1 MGENQLENQEAAVPA
16 AGAAQMPRKLSPI
29 YRRVRRDVL
38 GAPPILSQ
46 AYLDELKLSGV
57 IFGGGELEGRYRV
70 EAARPG
76 DRVCYL
82 NLDHPHRPELA
93 LGERGD
99 VHRQRFLNRASVAPS
114 QLHPNAWSAIRCFE
128 LVTDSLK
135 LPQDP
140 EVFLYLF
147 TLFSPNTEGKTK
159 KGYMS
164 VRPGK
169 YRKIFGLYEDSFHDF
184 KGHFFKIFPISKHRP
199 FWLSLE
205 GQGRF
210 PPYWSLDGGMDY
222 VPVTYKTLNADQK
235 DTADILVK
243 LFFERN
249 LKPKTVLSNPSEARE
264 AIVDM
269 AGKEVTLERLRRLI
283 RPGSSQT
290 VPAPISA
297 SGNIAFPEGG
307 GSSNV
312 GGAEGPIHEVSSPV
326 LGETLPSS
334 PSSPQVQL
342 GKRPA
347 GDATAEPK
355 RPRFSEG
362 TNREFCSMDRSFDA
376 SGFIASNLLGPR
388 AQWEGRCVKL
398 NGDLKALNLQRIEAK
413 KEKLVAE
420 HARVKAEG
428 DLKSLSR
435 KLEALEREKIQE
447 AERRKDREA
456 ELEGEI
462 QELRKSV
469 SEEKARADKAEASLA
484 ESERGR
490 EELVRIAKDSVVATE
505 RALKHQVSLLLPEF
519 DVSQLGAFKVIV
531 DGKIVDLPE

>member
-1 MGENQLENQEAAVPA
+1 MAENQPENQEAAVPA
-16 AGAAQMPRKLSPI
+16 AGAAQMLRELSPI
-29 YRRVRRDVL
+29 YQWVSRDVL

-46 AYLDELKLSGV
+46 AYLDKLKLSGV

-70 EAARPG
+70 EAAHPR

-82 NLDHPHRPELA
+82 NLDHLTVPNWLWVNEVMFTEFGVRVPFT
-93 LGERGD
+93 D
-99 VHRQRFLNRASVAPS
+99 FQQRLMNRASFAPS

-128 LVTDSLK
+128 PVTDSLK

-184 KGHFFKIFPISKHRP
+184 KGRFFKIFPVGEHHP

-210 PPYWSLDGGMDY
+210 PPYWSWDAGMDY
-222 VPVTYKTLNADQK
+222 VSVTYKGINADQK

-249 LKPKTVLSNPSEARE
+249 LKPKTVLSNPSEARD

-290 VPAPISA
+290 VPAVSVPVPGSSKPPADPQPISV

-307 GSSNV
+307 GSNNV
-312 GGAEGPIHEVSSPV
+312 GGAEGPVHEVSSPV
-326 LGETLPSS
+326 LDETLPSS
-334 PSSPQVQL
+334 PSSPQV
-342 GKRPA
+342 
-347 GDATAEPK
+347 
-355 RPRFSEG
+355 
-362 TNREFCSMDRSFDA
+362 
-376 SGFIASNLLGPR
+376 
-388 AQWEGRCVKL
+388 
-398 NGDLKALNLQRIEAK
+398 
-413 KEKLVAE
+413 
-420 HARVKAEG
+420 
-428 DLKSLSR
+428 
-435 KLEALEREKIQE
+435 
-447 AERRKDREA
+447 
-456 ELEGEI
+456 
-462 QELRKSV
+462 
-469 SEEKARADKAEASLA
+469 
-484 ESERGR
+484 
-490 EELVRIAKDSVVATE
+490 
-505 RALKHQVSLLLPEF
+505 
-519 DVSQLGAFKVIV
+519 
-531 DGKIVDLPE
+531 

>member
-1 MGENQLENQEAAVPA
+1 MAENQPENQEAVVPA
-16 AGAAQMPRKLSPI
+16 AGMAQMPHELSPI
-29 YRRVRRDVL
+29 YRWVSRDVL

-57 IFGGGELEGRYRV
+57 IFGGGDLEGRYKV

-82 NLDHPHRPELA
+82 NLDHPTVSNWLWVNEVMFTEFGVRVPFT
-93 LGERGD
+93 D
-99 VHRQRFLNRASVAPS
+99 FQQRLLNRASVAPS

-128 LVTDSLK
+128 LVIDSLK

-140 EVFLYLF
+140 EFFLYLF

-184 KGHFFKIFPISKHRP
+184 KGCFFKIFPVGEHCP

-210 PPYWSLDGGMDY
+210 PPYWSWDAGMDY
-222 VPVTYKTLNADQK
+222 VPITYKGLNADQK

-243 LFFERN
+243 LFSERN

-269 AGKEVTLERLRRLI
+269 AGKEVTLKRLHRLI
-283 RPGSSQT
+283 CPGSSQS
-290 VPAPISA
+290 VPAVSAPAPGPSKTPVKPQPISA
-297 SGNIAFPEGG
+297 GGNAALPKGG

-312 GGAEGPIHEVSSPV
+312 GGAEGPVHEVSSPV
-326 LGETLPSS
+326 LNETLPSS
-334 PSSPQVQL
+334 PSSPSVRL

-347 GDATAEPK
+347 DDTTAEPK
-355 RPRFSEG
+355 R
-362 TNREFCSMDRSFDA
+362 
-376 SGFIASNLLGPR
+376 
-388 AQWEGRCVKL
+388 
-398 NGDLKALNLQRIEAK
+398 
-413 KEKLVAE
+413 
-420 HARVKAEG
+420 ARV
-428 DLKSLSR
+428 
-435 KLEALEREKIQE
+435 
-447 AERRKDREA
+447 
-456 ELEGEI
+456 
-462 QELRKSV
+462 V
-469 SEEKARADKAEASLA
+469 
-484 ESERGR
+484 
-490 EELVRIAKDSVVATE
+490 
-505 RALKHQVSLLLPEF
+505 KH
-519 DVSQLGAFKVIV
+519 DAC
-531 DGKIVDLPE
+531 